1 MADVVEGLAMIPD
14 IIKLFTAIAAMAA
27 ASGCAVVPAGEVIR
41 ACELLQTA
49 TTEAD
54 LAPAWYIEAG
64 VVLARCGH
72 PDAIA
77 GGKVRACFAEAR
89 NGYRNGKECE
99 ALP

>member
-1 MADVVEGLAMIPD
+1 MIPNT
-14 IIKLFTAIAAMAA
+14 IKLFTAIAAMAA
-27 ASGCAVVPAGEVIR
+27 AFGGARGPAGDAIR
-41 ACELLQTA
+41 ACVLLQTA

-54 LAPAWYIEAG
+54 LAPAWYNEAG

-89 NGYRNGKECE
+89 NGYRNSKECE
-99 ALP
+99 AMQ